1 MYKEKVCFMA
11 GLPRSGSTLLGALLN
26 QNPRIHTEPASPVM
40 DFIMAINK
48 VADKNEHYAA
58 YPKQQSVFATV
69 HHIFQSYYFDVKKPV
84 IFDKNRGWPGQI
96 KGLEQC
102 VVPKAKI
109 LCPVRNIDE
118 VLASL
123 LKIANSNPFNAE
135 TGKLNFIDH
144 SLLLLN
150 KPINDESRCD
160 LIMSDKG
167 MIGQCM
173 GAIMDAV
180 NRGYRDRLHF
190 VEYDSL
196 MADPQGTMDSIYG
209 FLGEEPYE
217 HDFSDIRT
225 THRERDKEVFSVPS
239 LHEIAP
245 TLKKST
251 TDPKLILPEKFYKE
265 CQGKEFWRN
274 LPHAPEADS

>member
-1 MYKEKVCFMA
+1 MA
-11 GLPRSGSTLLGALLN
+11 GLPRSGSTLLGAILN
-26 QNPRIHTEPASPVM
+26 QNPRFHTEPASPVM

-58 YPKQQSVFATV
+58 YPKQQAVFATV
-69 HHIFQSYYFDVKKPV
+69 HHIFQSYYFDVQKPV

-102 VVPKAKI
+102 VTNKAKI

-123 LKIANSNPFNAE
+123 LKIAKSNPFNPE
-135 TGKLNFIDH
+135 IGKPNFIDH

-150 KPINDESRCD
+150 KAINDENRCD

-173 GAIMDAV
+173 GAIVDAV
-180 NRGYRDRLHF
+180 NKGYRDRLHF

-196 MADPQGTMDSIYG
+196 IEDPEGTLQDIYE
-209 FLGEEPYE
+209 FLEEEPYE
-217 HDFSDIRT
+217 HDFYNIHT
-225 THRERDKEVFSVPS
+225 PHREKDKEVFSVPT
-239 LHEIAP
+239 LHEISP
-245 TLKKST
+245 TLRRST
-251 TDPKLILPEKFYKE
+251 TDPKAILPERFYKE
-265 CQGKEFWRN
+265 CQGKELWRKFPN
-274 LPHAPEADS
+274 Q